1 MHKEVMAEKMNI
13 EQLRK
18 HAPQCPILAFSPINT
33 GSPMQDWCA
42 HLASNPLRRMELE
55 EFAILGD
62 VVVRIADELEPEP
75 LDRVRIMSLEY
86 AMRVLG
92 DETDAREFVRCV
104 KAIASPD
111 ASQFE
116 FGQIAAYYYGE
127 IRKRGTGEVLKEMGL
142 LGMQMSAVRS
152 TIAEREISVEELDRG
167 EQKLTVA
174 DQRRVQ
180 EAAKIRKPLPPP
192 TPIFDDELKC
202 TIRRVG
208 RQKISRMIR
217 DDFAAF
223 YLEDG
228 DRSVEDL
235 DRDFLTF
242 ESLEQY
248 DENGIV
254 GLTMNSG
261 QRSVV
266 VFDLDCEVDAS
277 CLPSEA
283 RSIASGLGHLFVGHS
298 LGGAA
303 VQEARDVIAAA
314 EAERAVRAAFSTGHV
329 QFAPPPSLSNEHST
343 RPFSDEEFEN
353 WLAVKLEQVYG
364 RSVTRSVRRIR
375 SYGHGRTFE
384 YMTGQDVNPDH
395 EEMQYVASVCRILW
409 NRQYEDFHLR
419 SLRRRAYQE
428 LYVALRGTADTADV
442 AELKKQA
449 YAAFKERNELS
460 LKEFTAL
467 NTVAKSH
474 EVRLRDRISPLTRK
488 WLRTIANASAGRLRF
503 LKFSLYNDAEARA
516 MKRQEKQCL
525 WDAVRS
531 REAELKAEARAIA
544 DRVQQ
549 QTSVERRHV
558 RVVHAA

>member
-1 MHKEVMAEKMNI
+1 MAEKLSI

-18 HAPQCPILAFSPINT
+18 FAPQSSILAFSPLNT

-75 LDRVRIMSLEY
+75 LDRVKIMSLEY

-92 DETDAREFVRCV
+92 NEDDVREFVRCV

-111 ASQFE
+111 AGQFE
-116 FGQIAAYYYGE
+116 FAQIAAYYYGE
-127 IRKRGTGEVLKEMGL
+127 IRRRGTAEVLKEMGL
-142 LGMQMSAVRS
+142 LGMQMTAVTS
-152 TIAEREISVEELDRG
+152 TVADREISFEESHLVD
-167 EQKLTVA
+167 QKLTVA
-174 DQRRVQ
+174 DQRRAQ
-180 EAAKIRKPLPPP
+180 EAAKHRKPLPPR
-192 TPIFDDELKC
+192 TPNFDDELKY

-208 RQKISRMIR
+208 RQKISRMIY

-223 YLEDG
+223 YLEDS
-228 DRSVEDL
+228 DKSIEDL

-261 QRSVV
+261 QHSVV
-266 VFDLDCEVDAS
+266 VFDFDCEIDSS
-277 CLPSEA
+277 CLPFEA
-283 RSIASGLGHLFVGHS
+283 RSIASELGRLFVGHS
-298 LGGAA
+298 LGGKA
-303 VQEARDVIAAA
+303 VKNARDLIAAT
-314 EAERAVRAAFSTGHV
+314 EAKRNEWAAFSTGHL
-329 QFAPPPSLSNEHST
+329 QFAQPGILTNGHST
-343 RPFSDEEFEN
+343 HPFSDQEFEN
-353 WLAVKLEQVYG
+353 WVAIKLDDLYG
-364 RSVTRSVRRIR
+364 ESVTRSVRRIR
-375 SYGHGRTFE
+375 SYGQGRTFE
-384 YMTGQDVNPDH
+384 YMVPHEVNPNH
-395 EEMQYVASVCRILW
+395 EEMEYVASVSRILW

-419 SLRRRAYQE
+419 SLRHQAYQE
-428 LYVALRGTADTADV
+428 LYVALRDTVDTADV
-442 AELKKQA
+442 ADLKKQA

-467 NTVAKSH
+467 NTVAKSQ

-488 WLRTIANASAGRLRF
+488 WLRTIANASPGRLRF
-503 LKFSLYNDAEARA
+503 LKFSLYNDPEAKA

-531 REAELKAEARAIA
+531 RQAELKVEAGAVA
-544 DRVQQ
+544 GRVQQ
-549 QTSVERRHV
+549 NAVERKQV
-558 RVVHAA
+558 RVIHTA

>member
-1 MHKEVMAEKMNI
+1 MAVQLNI
-13 EQLRK
+13 EQLRNF
-18 HAPQCPILAFSPINT
+18 APQSPILAFSPIDT

-42 HLASNPLRRMELE
+42 HLGRNPLRRQELE

-75 LDRVRIMSLEY
+75 LDRVKIMSLEY

-92 DETDAREFVRCV
+92 DECDAREFVRCV

-111 ASQFE
+111 AGQFE

-127 IRKRGTGEVLKEMGL
+127 IRRRGTAEVLKEMGL
-142 LGMQMSAVRS
+142 LGMEMTAVTS
-152 TIAEREISVEELDRG
+152 TIADCEISVEESRNV
-167 EQKLTVA
+167 ERRLTVA

-180 EAAKIRKPLPPP
+180 DAAKNRRPLPPR
-192 TPIFDDELKC
+192 TPNYNDEMAAVLHR
-202 TIRRVG
+202 IG
-208 RQKISRMIR
+208 RQKITRMIN
-217 DDFAAF
+217 DDYAAF

-228 DRSVEDL
+228 DKSSEDM

-242 ESLEQY
+242 ENLEQY

-254 GLTMNSG
+254 GLTMNGG

-266 VFDLDCEVDAS
+266 VFDFDCEIDAS
-277 CLPSEA
+277 CLPFEA
-283 RSIASGLGHLFVGHS
+283 RSIASELGRLFVGHS

-303 VQEARDVIAAA
+303 VREARDLIAAA
-314 EAERAVRAAFSTGHV
+314 DAERNEWAAFQTGQV
-329 QFAPPPSLSNEHST
+329 RMATAGTRKEEHSA
-343 RPFSDEEFEN
+343 RPFSDQEFES
-353 WLAVKLEQVYG
+353 WLGVKLDELYG
-364 RSVTRSVRRIR
+364 RRVTRSVRRIR
-375 SYGHGRTFE
+375 SYGQGRTFE
-384 YMTGQDVNPDH
+384 YMVGQEVNPDH
-395 EEMQYVASVCRILW
+395 EEMQYVASVCRIIW

-419 SLRRRAYQE
+419 SLRHQAYQE
-428 LYVALRGTADTADV
+428 LYVALRETVDTADV
-442 AELKKQA
+442 ADLKKQA
-449 YAAFKERNELS
+449 YAAFKEHQKLS

-467 NTVAKSH
+467 NTVAKSQ

-488 WLRTIANASAGRLRF
+488 WLRMIANASAGRLRF
-503 LKFSLYNDAEARA
+503 LKFSLYNDVEAKA

-531 REAELKAEARAIA
+531 REAELKVEPRTLGE
-544 DRVQQ
+544 RVQQ
-549 QTSVERRHV
+549 NAVERRHV

>member
-1 MHKEVMAEKMNI
+1 MAVQLNI
-13 EQLRK
+13 DQLRNF
-18 HAPQCPILAFSPINT
+18 APQSPILAFSPLDT

-42 HLASNPLRRMELE
+42 HLGRNPLRRRELE

-75 LDRVRIMSLEY
+75 LDRVKIMSLEY

-92 DETDAREFVRCV
+92 DECDAREFVRCV

-111 ASQFE
+111 AGQFE

-127 IRKRGTGEVLKEMGL
+127 IRRRGTAEVLKEMGL
-142 LGMQMSAVRS
+142 LGLQLESVTATV
-152 TIAEREISVEELDRG
+152 ADREISFDEFERP

-180 EAAKIRKPLPPP
+180 EAAKNRKPLPPRSP
-192 TPIFDDELKC
+192 NFDDELKYV
-202 TIRRVG
+202 IQRVG
-208 RQKISRMIR
+208 RQKNSRMIN

-228 DRSVEDL
+228 EKSIEDL

-242 ESLEQY
+242 ENLEQY

-254 GLTMNSG
+254 GLTMNDG

-266 VFDLDCEVDAS
+266 VFDFECEIDAS
-277 CLPSEA
+277 CLPFAA
-283 RSIASGLGHLFVGHS
+283 RSIASELGRLFVGHS

-303 VQEARDVIAAA
+303 VRHAREVIAAA
-314 EAERAVRAAFSTGHV
+314 EAERNEWAAFQTGQV
-329 QFAPPPSLSNEHST
+329 RMATAGARKEEHSA
-343 RPFSDEEFEN
+343 RPFSDHEFEE
-353 WLAVKLEQVYG
+353 WLGVKVDELYG
-364 RSVTRSVRRIR
+364 QRVTRSVRRIR
-375 SYGHGRTFE
+375 SYGQGRTFE
-384 YMTGQDVNPDH
+384 YMVGQEVNPDH

-419 SLRRRAYQE
+419 SLRHEAYQN
-428 LYVALRGTADTADV
+428 LYVALRDTTDSADV
-442 AELKKQA
+442 ADLKKQA
-449 YAAFKERNELS
+449 YAAFKEHQKLS
-460 LKEFTAL
+460 LKEFTTL
-467 NTVAKSH
+467 NTVAKSQ

-488 WLRTIANASAGRLRF
+488 WLRTIENASSGRLRF
-503 LKFSLYNDAEARA
+503 LKFSLYNDVEAKA

-531 REAELKAEARAIA
+531 REAELKVEARTLGE
-544 DRVQQ
+544 RVHQKAM
-549 QTSVERRHV
+549 ERTHV
-558 RVVHAA
+558 RVIHAA